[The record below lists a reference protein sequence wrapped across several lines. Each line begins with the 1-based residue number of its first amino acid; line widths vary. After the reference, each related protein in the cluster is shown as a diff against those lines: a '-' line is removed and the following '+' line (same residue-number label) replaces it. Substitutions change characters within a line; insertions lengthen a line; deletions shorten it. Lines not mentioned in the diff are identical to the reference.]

1 MVSTCPKELPG
12 TPSLTRLWDGQ
23 RQHLERLGCLASI
36 PHVIKPFSTLP
47 LNRHAE
53 DLHRVCS
60 TLRRVHLCIAAWCS
74 MHLAQDLSKADT
86 HFLAITLRRNP
97 TAEPLRSMYA
107 LVDAAVLPL
116 TLFDNKFERMQD
128 SFTHS
133 ARNPVREALARD
145 MPQLV
150 KEGLLGG
157 VCWRCTLS

>member
-1 MVSTCPKELPG
+1 
-12 TPSLTRLWDGQ
+12 
-23 RQHLERLGCLASI
+23 
-36 PHVIKPFSTLP
+36 
-47 LNRHAE
+47 
-53 DLHRVCS
+53 
-60 TLRRVHLCIAAWCS
+60 

-157 VCWRCTLS
+157 VLALYIELGEKEELTPEEAVVQVGALSLQRR